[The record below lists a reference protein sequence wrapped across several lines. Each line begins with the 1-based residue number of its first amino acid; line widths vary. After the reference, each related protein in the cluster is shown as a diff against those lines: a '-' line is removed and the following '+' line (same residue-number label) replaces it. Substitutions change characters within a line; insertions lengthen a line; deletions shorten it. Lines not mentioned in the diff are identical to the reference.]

1 MCCFN
6 WNVSVLL
13 FTHHFLFPI
22 QSAEKQG
29 NQLHMNVYKM
39 KGQACGGPLK
49 TEVKELKGDLRPAP
63 PYPSRVK
70 TVDKGTQVTP
80 EREAVRTQTQPVFFL
95 HTLTCITLDSGSRTT
110 SCCISRP
117 HSHISDIKF
126 STSLMQIWCIVM
138 QVTVKDTKGNKPED
152 EPPPM
157 WFRSYMEK
165 VMGVFFS
172 VFLFSLI

>member
-1 MCCFN
+1 
-6 WNVSVLL
+6 
-13 FTHHFLFPI
+13 
-22 QSAEKQG
+22 
-29 NQLHMNVYKM
+29 MNVYKM

-80 EREAVRTQTQPVFFL
+80 EREAVRNQTRLLLNRFREAGALRSDSVF
-95 HTLTCITLDSGSRTT
+95 
-110 SCCISRP
+110 P
-117 HSHISDIKF
+117 
-126 STSLMQIWCIVM
+126 
-138 QVTVKDTKGNKPED
+138 QVTVKDAKGSKSED

-165 VMGVFFS
+165 VG
-172 VFLFSLI
+172 SLKWEYSLHPC

>member
-1 MCCFN
+1 MSLVKFN
-6 WNVSVLL
+6 VG
-13 FTHHFLFPI
+13 FL

-80 EREAVRTQTQPVFFL
+80 EREAVSDQADSL
-95 HTLTCITLDSGSRTT
+95 HIPLKHLCA
-110 SCCISRP
+110 P
-117 HSHISDIKF
+117 
-126 STSLMQIWCIVM
+126 IV
-138 QVTVKDTKGNKPED
+138 V
-152 EPPPM
+152 
-157 WFRSYMEK
+157 
-165 VMGVFFS
+165 
-172 VFLFSLI
+172 

>member
-1 MCCFN
+1 MTAGPSIT
-6 WNVSVLL
+6 VS
-13 FTHHFLFPI
+13 

-80 EREAVRTQTQPVFFL
+80 EREAVSSPTHPRALSASPSNTFYSG
-95 HTLTCITLDSGSRTT
+95 LTCFAAGGGQGRQGQQTR
-110 SCCISRP
+110 RRAA
-117 HSHISDIKF
+117 SHVVP
-126 STSLMQIWCIVM
+126 LLHGEGGVGLC
-138 QVTVKDTKGNKPED
+138 
-152 EPPPM
+152 
-157 WFRSYMEK
+157 K
-165 VMGVFFS
+165 VES
-172 VFLFSLI
+172 FSLDLESNTGFSSSKTRW

>member
-1 MCCFN
+1 MLP
-6 WNVSVLL
+6 VSVSLL
-13 FTHHFLFPI
+13 WCVFNACFPT

-80 EREAVRTQTQPVFFL
+80 EREAVRNQL
-95 HTLTCITLDSGSRTT
+95 IHLLCTLSQSWT
-110 SCCISRP
+110 
-117 HSHISDIKF
+117 F
-126 STSLMQIWCIVM
+126 
-138 QVTVKDTKGNKPED
+138 
-152 EPPPM
+152 
-157 WFRSYMEK
+157 
-165 VMGVFFS
+165 
-172 VFLFSLI
+172 